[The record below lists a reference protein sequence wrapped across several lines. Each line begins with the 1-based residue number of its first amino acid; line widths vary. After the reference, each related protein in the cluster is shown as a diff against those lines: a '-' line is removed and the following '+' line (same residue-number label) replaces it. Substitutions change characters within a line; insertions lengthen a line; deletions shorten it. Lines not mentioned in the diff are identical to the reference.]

1 MAGRVGGP
9 CGEKAV
15 CAAERK
21 KSRTL
26 DESREGMCVVV
37 WDEEVKIYL

>member
-1 MAGRVGGP
+1 ML
-9 CGEKAV
+9 GEKTM

-26 DESREGMCVVV
+26 EESREGMREGICVVV